1 MEYDLPPVINIDAS
15 LVNVQRGDVMI
26 IRMPENV
33 HFNDRTKIA
42 NIIRDML
49 ITQDI
54 DIPILTIPYKWD
66 VMMVEKEDVHTFEDI
81 DQDDETEEEEEEYDE
96 ET

>member
-1 MEYDLPPVINIDAS
+1 MDKALPPVINIDAS

-33 HFNDRTKIA
+33 KFDDRTKIA

-49 ITQDI
+49 ITQGI
-54 DIPILTIPYKWD
+54 DIPVLTIPYKWD
-66 VMMVEKEDVHTFEDI
+66 VMMVEKDEVDNFGDV
-81 DQDDETEEEEEEYDE
+81 DQDVEHEKI
-96 ET
+96 